1 MAEERLAGG
10 EVFLK
15 GPWGRLG
22 SRTDS
27 RGNSRDHGVV
37 LLLRLEEFA
46 AESQIRSGILGRFEL
61 HRFRRA
67 MTFLYAAGSSMVTA
81 APWGSRFCA

>member
-37 LLLRLEEFA
+37 LLLRLVEFA
-46 AESQIRSGILGRFEL
+46 AEAKSG
-61 HRFRRA
+61 
-67 MTFLYAAGSSMVTA
+67 AGFSD
-81 APWGSRFCA
+81 GSNFTGSGAR